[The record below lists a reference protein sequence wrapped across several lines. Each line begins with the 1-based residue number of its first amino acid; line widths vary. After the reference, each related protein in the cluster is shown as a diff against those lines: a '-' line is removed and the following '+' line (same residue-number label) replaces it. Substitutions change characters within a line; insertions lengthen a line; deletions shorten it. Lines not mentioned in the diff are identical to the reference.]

1 MNDVFA
7 LCGISRQAHHQALQR
22 HLQEQ
27 QKAELYIR
35 SMEQVREIHPGMG
48 LRTMYEMLQPDGI
61 GRDAFVALG
70 LQEGFRL
77 KTVEKQ
83 TRTTYST
90 KSTRYRN
97 LLGDVEFNGINQL
110 WSSDI
115 TYLYCLDQFFYI
127 VLIMDVYSRRLI
139 GYNIAD
145 NMRAENNLQALHM
158 ALKLRGIEKYHFSL
172 THHSDKG
179 TQYASDAYTETLDK
193 HEIKI
198 SMCNE
203 VYENTHIERVNDT
216 IKNQYM
222 YRKEINNERQLKVQL
237 NKTIRAYNDS
247 RPHQSLS
254 KMSPVEYENYLE
266 QVPLEKRST
275 MKIYTVK
282 LDSNTST
289 TKQLNLFN
297 KQV

>member
-1 MNDVFA
+1 MNEVFT

-22 HLQEQ
+22 YLHEQ
-27 QKAELYIR
+27 QKAELYVR
-35 SMEQVREIHPGMG
+35 SMQQVREIHPGMG

-77 KTVEKQ
+77 KSVEKQ

-90 KSTRYRN
+90 KSNRYGN
-97 LLGDVEFNGINQL
+97 LLSNVEFDGINQL

-115 TYLYCLDQFFYI
+115 TYLFSLDQFFYI

-139 GYNIAD
+139 GYSIAD
-145 NMRAENNLQALHM
+145 NMRAENNVAALQM
-158 ALKLRGIEKYHFSL
+158 ALKLRGIDKYYQSL
-172 THHSDKG
+172 IHHSDKG
-179 TQYASDAYTETLDK
+179 TQYASDAYTETLDRY
-193 HEIKI
+193 EIKI

-222 YRKEINNERQLKVQL
+222 YRKEINNKRQLETQL
-237 NKTIRAYNDS
+237 HETIRAYNES
-247 RPHQSLS
+247 RPHKSLK
-254 KMSPVEYENYLE
+254 KMSPVEYENYLSE
-266 QVPLEKRST
+266 VPKEKRSK
-275 MKIYTVK
+275 MKIYTVE
-282 LDSNTST
+282 LNADAIN
-289 TKQLNLFN
+289 TKQLNLFE
-297 KQV
+297 KEI